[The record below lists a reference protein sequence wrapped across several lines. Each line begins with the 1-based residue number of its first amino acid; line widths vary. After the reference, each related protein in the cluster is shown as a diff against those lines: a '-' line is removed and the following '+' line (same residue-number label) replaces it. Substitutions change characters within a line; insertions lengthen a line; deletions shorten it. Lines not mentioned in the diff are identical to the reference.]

1 MMKSKKK
8 LFNPSNEIIKDFKG
22 IYKNRSIKL
31 GFLRK
36 YAHTDL
42 YVSKFTGAI
51 IPKKIYSINEN
62 LKVWDKWYSN
72 KFYSSNSPHFASR
85 HHYTVSFAKNKLKNK
100 FKIAD
105 LGCGEA
111 SLIEILN
118 KNYGLKKL
126 YGFEHSKAVCNYNK
140 KKLKNKNIKFI
151 NCSIEQIDEKKFANY
166 FDIIFLTWT
175 LGSSA
180 RPYELIKKIQKIL
193 KINGHVVISE
203 SSRIL
208 VQPKVSTFWYFNNFN
223 TFLTYPWR
231 FSFNTLRNLLL
242 VFDLKVIDKN
252 NYKNNENL
260 VVIAKKLRSIKNK
273 KFKFDKYL
281 NIINFFKLWLKQ
293 SISMR
298 NFEKKC

>member
-1 MMKSKKK
+1 MKSKKK
-8 LFNPSNEIIKDFKG
+8 LFNPSNEIIKDFNG

-166 FDIIFLTWT
+166 FAII
-175 LGSSA
+175 
-180 RPYELIKKIQKIL
+180 
-193 KINGHVVISE
+193 
-203 SSRIL
+203 
-208 VQPKVSTFWYFNNFN
+208 
-223 TFLTYPWR
+223 
-231 FSFNTLRNLLL
+231 
-242 VFDLKVIDKN
+242 
-252 NYKNNENL
+252 
-260 VVIAKKLRSIKNK
+260 
-273 KFKFDKYL
+273 
-281 NIINFFKLWLKQ
+281 
-293 SISMR
+293 
-298 NFEKKC
+298 